1 MDQHLQRTPAIKVI
15 AMPKDANPDGDI
27 FGGWIISMMD
37 LGGAIVARG
46 VARTRVVTVAV
57 NNMSFHLPVYI
68 GDCVECYGEVVH
80 IGRSSIR
87 IRVETWVERRNDR
100 SREKVT
106 EGEFVFVAV
115 GKDRK
120 PVEIE
125 R

>member
-1 MDQHLQRTPAIKVI
+1 MAREPAIKVI

-37 LGGAIVARG
+37 LAGAIIARRVAK
-46 VARTRVVTVAV
+46 TRIVTVAV

-68 GDCVECYGEVVH
+68 GDCVECYGEAVH
-80 IGRSSIR
+80 IGNTSIR
-87 IRVETWVERRNDR
+87 VRVETWVERRNDR

-120 PVEIE
+120 PVPIKHD
-125 R
+125 